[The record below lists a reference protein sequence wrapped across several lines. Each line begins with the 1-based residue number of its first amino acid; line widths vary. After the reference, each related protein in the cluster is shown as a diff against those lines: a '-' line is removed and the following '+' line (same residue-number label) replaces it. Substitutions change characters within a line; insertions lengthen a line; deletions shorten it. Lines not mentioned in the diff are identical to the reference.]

1 MKQLIYFSALL
12 LIISCKEKP
21 HKDFH
26 GHEHSY
32 SQEEDAP
39 SISEI
44 QKQLIEDGFQIF
56 EIIDPETQD
65 TLIMQQYFMAFLKL
79 GANPMQSQ
87 TEADSLQKS
96 HMEHLGRMYAEGYA
110 DISGP
115 FGDDGDIRGITIY
128 NVPTLQIADSL
139 ANLDPMV
146 QAGRLTVEVKPWWA
160 AKGFKLR

>member
-1 MKQLIYFSALL
+1 MKSLFFLL
-12 LIISCKEKP
+12 TIILLVSCKETP
-21 HKDFH
+21 HKDFPAH
-26 GHEHSY
+26 THSHE
-32 SQEEDAP
+32 QDTP

-44 QKQLIEDGFQIF
+44 KKQLIEDGFQIF

-65 TLIMQQYFMAFLKL
+65 TLIMQQYFMAFLKI
-79 GANPMQSQ
+79 GENRMQSK
-87 TEADSLQKS
+87 TEADSLQKL
-96 HMEHLGRMYAEGYA
+96 HLEHLGRMYNEGFA

-115 FGDDGDIRGITIY
+115 FGDEGETRGITIY

-146 QAGRLTVEVKPWWA
+146 QAGRLAVEIRPWWA